1 MADYECDKVK
11 IWQKNSRF
19 GTWWLL
25 FGNGHGVCYIL
36 GQTNIKYSINFKKYT
51 IMITT
56 RNNQYWLPEV
66 FNDFFNNDFV
76 SKKNAT
82 SPAINVVEKENE
94 YDVQYA
100 APGMTKDDFKVS
112 LDEEQNLVVE
122 LEKAEQKE
130 DDNNGVFLRREF
142 SFSNFQQK
150 LILPEDVDHEKISAS
165 VANGVLT
172 VVLPKKNA
180 EEQKKEVKMIEIQ

>member
-1 MADYECDKVK
+1 M
-11 IWQKNSRF
+11 
-19 GTWWLL
+19 
-25 FGNGHGVCYIL
+25 
-36 GQTNIKYSINFKKYT
+36 
-51 IMITT
+51 
-56 RNNQYWLPEV
+56 
-66 FNDFFNNDFV
+66 
-76 SKKNAT
+76 
-82 SPAINVVEKENE
+82 
-94 YDVQYA
+94 
-100 APGMTKDDFKVS
+100 
-112 LDEEQNLVVE
+112 VE
-122 LEKAEQKE
+122 LEKTEQKE

>member
-1 MADYECDKVK
+1 M
-11 IWQKNSRF
+11 
-19 GTWWLL
+19 
-25 FGNGHGVCYIL
+25 
-36 GQTNIKYSINFKKYT
+36 
-51 IMITT
+51 
-56 RNNQYWLPEV
+56 
-66 FNDFFNNDFV
+66 
-76 SKKNAT
+76 
-82 SPAINVVEKENE
+82 
-94 YDVQYA
+94 QYA

>member
-1 MADYECDKVK
+1 
-11 IWQKNSRF
+11 
-19 GTWWLL
+19 
-25 FGNGHGVCYIL
+25 
-36 GQTNIKYSINFKKYT
+36 
-51 IMITT
+51 
-56 RNNQYWLPEV
+56 
-66 FNDFFNNDFV
+66 
-76 SKKNAT
+76 
-82 SPAINVVEKENE
+82 
-94 YDVQYA
+94 
-100 APGMTKDDFKVS
+100 MTKDDFKVS

-122 LEKAEQKE
+122 LEKTEQKE

>member
-1 MADYECDKVK
+1 M
-11 IWQKNSRF
+11 
-19 GTWWLL
+19 
-25 FGNGHGVCYIL
+25 
-36 GQTNIKYSINFKKYT
+36 
-51 IMITT
+51 
-56 RNNQYWLPEV
+56 
-66 FNDFFNNDFV
+66 
-76 SKKNAT
+76 
-82 SPAINVVEKENE
+82 
-94 YDVQYA
+94 QYA

-122 LEKAEQKE
+122 LEKTEQKE

>member
-1 MADYECDKVK
+1 
-11 IWQKNSRF
+11 
-19 GTWWLL
+19 
-25 FGNGHGVCYIL
+25 
-36 GQTNIKYSINFKKYT
+36 
-51 IMITT
+51 MITT

-82 SPAINVVEKENE
+82 SPDINVVEKENE
-94 YDVQYA
+94 YDVKYT

>member
-1 MADYECDKVK
+1 
-11 IWQKNSRF
+11 
-19 GTWWLL
+19 
-25 FGNGHGVCYIL
+25 
-36 GQTNIKYSINFKKYT
+36 
-51 IMITT
+51 MITT

-122 LEKAEQKE
+122 LGKTEQME

>member
-1 MADYECDKVK
+1 
-11 IWQKNSRF
+11 
-19 GTWWLL
+19 
-25 FGNGHGVCYIL
+25 
-36 GQTNIKYSINFKKYT
+36 
-51 IMITT
+51 
-56 RNNQYWLPEV
+56 
-66 FNDFFNNDFV
+66 
-76 SKKNAT
+76 
-82 SPAINVVEKENE
+82 
-94 YDVQYA
+94 
-100 APGMTKDDFKVS
+100 MTKDDFKVS